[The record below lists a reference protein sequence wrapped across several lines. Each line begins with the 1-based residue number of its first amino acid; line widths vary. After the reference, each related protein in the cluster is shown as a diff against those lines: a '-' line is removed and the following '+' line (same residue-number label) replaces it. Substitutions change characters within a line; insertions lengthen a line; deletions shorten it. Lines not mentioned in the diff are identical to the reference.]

1 MTSVAIEPHTLLCS
15 SIDHPAVS
23 VAAQE
28 AYNYD
33 ALFSRAHFVGKDT
46 SDPRTSGLRIF
57 KDPSNHPTAVAS
69 ILVHIASDVDFKPQD
84 GVVLNQQVYSKF
96 ETRISKVSALQ
107 RVDSNYH
114 VLDLTGDLEQ
124 LACEVSKKLDP
135 VNAYKV
141 ADTFRRLVPSSV
153 KGVWW
158 RDFLLTQ
165 VVIHKAA
172 DSNNITVELASLGL
186 TLSQNSKGRAVVD
199 QQKATLSQ
207 KLFKVNAEDFVT
219 KAQEWSD
226 SILMYNVG
234 DYLLKLTS
242 EGDFTSSSSEDP
254 GSLCPPLFPK
264 LPEFE
269 LPTLP
274 EFEFPNIFGAIGGF
288 FGAIWNFIVSIPGTL
303 GSSFHCVIWVLL
315 YVLGGALVGT
325 AVTVVCG
332 LFFLLLIGF
341 GPAGI
346 IAGSIAALWM
356 ATYAGFVPAGCL
368 LAILQAA
375 GALGACGLFPVAG
388 IIGVVVG
395 GGYGGYVAVVTD
407 GVCDTMYTYL

>member
-186 TLSQNSKGRAVVD
+186 TLSQNFKGRAVVD

-254 GSLCPPLFPK
+254 ESLCPPLFPK

-274 EFEFPNIFGAIGGF
+274 EFEFPNIFGAIG
-288 FGAIWNFIVSIPGTL
+288 
-303 GSSFHCVIWVLL
+303 
-315 YVLGGALVGT
+315 
-325 AVTVVCG
+325 
-332 LFFLLLIGF
+332 GF

-395 GGYGGYVAVVTD
+395 GGYGGYIAVVTD